1 MPNKQNNPFAGAQLV
16 LKNGDPVEAL
26 RFGGKMGEKRDLALS
41 SSTGEFNASN
51 TKELIQSI
59 NGLMSAIASK
69 QVVPQSMSAAAS
81 SADYARDL
89 ADRRE
94 VLASAYND
102 TTGKQWAALG
112 ASIATQ
118 LQEQRNREG
127 FMRRIC
133 VGQTL
138 RQGDIARVTVPAWDA
153 VAVVATSSSEV
164 GYQMIRNKVFQPE
177 EFEINANLRVEQL
190 DIEQVSG
197 DILED
202 VYNQGLDAIM
212 VQEDRLWKKAADLT
226 VGVTNP
232 LNYIGGQLT
241 TQILATIRQGVSD
254 WNLPATTAII
264 SNDFWSD
271 VIGSPDFAQFL
282 DPVTKYDLAL
292 HGYLGTLIGMNL
304 LTDAFR
310 QPNQKVLNRGE
321 IYVVASP
328 ENHAAYTDRG
338 GVRST
343 PTSGAD
349 NGSTTRGWLLSEM
362 LSLICVSGRSVSKGR
377 RV

>member
-1 MPNKQNNPFAGAQLV
+1 MNQKANPYAGAQLV
-16 LKNGDPVEAL
+16 LKNGDPLESL
-26 RFGGKMGEKRDLALS
+26 RFQGKMGEKRELALS
-41 SSTGEFNASN
+41 SSTGEFNANNTKDLIQAISQLMSAQASGAIVPAYQSALSSSEQY
-51 TKELIQSI
+51 TKELTE
-59 NGLMSAIASK
+59 
-69 QVVPQSMSAAAS
+69 
-81 SADYARDL
+81 
-89 ADRRE
+89 RRE
-94 VLASAYND
+94 ILAAAYND
-102 TTGKQWAALG
+102 TTGNKWAALG
-112 ASIATQ
+112 ANIATQ

-127 FMRRIC
+127 FLRRIA

-164 GYQMIRNKVFQPE
+164 GYQTIRNKVFQPE

-212 VQEDRLWKKAADLT
+212 VAEDRLWKKAADMT

-232 LNYIGGQLT
+232 LNYIAGQLT

-292 HGYLGTLIGMNL
+292 HGYLGTLIGMSL

-349 NGSTTRGWLLSEM
+349 NGSTTRGWLMSEM
-362 LSLICVSGRSVSKGR
+362 FSFLLANPRSVSKGR

>member
-1 MPNKQNNPFAGAQLV
+1 MNGNPYAGAKMV
-16 LKNGDPVEAL
+16 LPNGDPIEAL
-26 RFGGKMGEKRDLALS
+26 RFGGKLGEKRELALS
-41 SSTGEFNASN
+41 SSTGEFNASSQ
-51 TKELIQSI
+51 KDLIQAITS
-59 NGLMSAIASK
+59 LMGSVQNK
-69 QVVPQSMSAAAS
+69 QVVPEYQSALS
-81 SADYARDL
+81 SSEVYSNQLRE
-89 ADRRE
+89 RRE
-94 VLASAYND
+94 ILAAAYND
-102 TTGKQWAALG
+102 TTGQKWAALG
-112 ASIATQ
+112 ANIATQ

-127 FMRRIC
+127 FLRRIS

-138 RQGDIARVTVPAWDA
+138 RQGDIARVTMPAWDA
-153 VAVVATSSSEV
+153 VAVVATASSEV
-164 GYQMIRNKVFQPE
+164 GYQTIRNKVFQPE
-177 EFEINANLRVEQL
+177 EFEINAALRVEQL

-202 VYNQGLDAIM
+202 VYNMGLDAIM
-212 VQEDRLWKKAADLT
+212 VAEDRLWKKAADMT
-226 VGVTNP
+226 VGVVNP
-232 LNYIGGQLT
+232 LNYIGGTLT
-241 TQILATIRQGVSD
+241 TQILATIRQGVSN
-254 WNLPATTAII
+254 WNLPATNAII

-292 HGYLGTLIGMNL
+292 HGYLGTLIGMSL

-310 QPNQKVLNRGE
+310 QPNQKVLDRGE
-321 IYVVASP
+321 IYVVSSP

-349 NGSTTRGWLLSEM
+349 NGSTTRGWLMSEM
-362 LSLICVSGRSVSKGR
+362 FSFLLANPRSVSKGR

>member
-1 MPNKQNNPFAGAQLV
+1 MPVKNPYAGAQLV
-16 LKNGDPVEAL
+16 LKNGDPIEAL
-26 RFGGKMGEKRDLALS
+26 RFGGKLGERRDLALS
-41 SSTGEFNASN
+41 SSTGEFNAGS
-51 TKELIQSI
+51 KAELIQ
-59 NGLMSAIASK
+59 AITALQNAISG
-69 QVVPQSMSAAAS
+69 QAVVPAYQSALS
-81 SADYARDL
+81 SSQQYTQDL
-89 ADRRE
+89 TQRRE
-94 VLASAYND
+94 VLAAAYND
-102 TTGKQWAALG
+102 STGSKWAALG

-138 RQGDIARVTVPAWDA
+138 RQGDIARVTMPAWDA

-226 VGVTNP
+226 VGTTNP
-232 LNYIGGQLT
+232 LNYIAGQLT

-321 IYVVASP
+321 IYVVGSP

-349 NGSTTRGWLLSEM
+349 NGSTTRGWLMSEM
-362 LSLICVSGRSVSKGR
+362 LSLIVVTGRSVAKGR

>member
-1 MPNKQNNPFAGAQLV
+1 MKAGNPFAGAQLV
-16 LKNGDPVEAL
+16 LKNGDPVEEL
-26 RFGGKMGEKRDLALS
+26 RFGKGRERALS
-41 SSTGEFNASN
+41 ASTGEFNASN
-51 TKELIQSI
+51 QKDLVQAITQLMTSVSKGDIVPAYQSALSSSEQYTKELQE
-59 NGLMSAIASK
+59 
-69 QVVPQSMSAAAS
+69 
-81 SADYARDL
+81 
-89 ADRRE
+89 RRQ

-112 ASIATQ
+112 ANIALQ
-118 LQEQRNREG
+118 LNEQRNREG
-127 FMRRIC
+127 FLRRIA

-138 RQGDIARVTVPAWDA
+138 RQGEIARVSMPAWDA
-153 VAVVATSSSEV
+153 VAVTATSSSSV

-212 VQEDRLWKKAADLT
+212 VAEDRLWKKAADMT

-232 LNYIGGQLT
+232 LNYIAGSLT
-241 TQILATIRQGVSD
+241 TQILAQIRQGVSD
-254 WNLPATTAII
+254 WNLPATNAII

-292 HGYLGTLIGMNL
+292 HGYLGTLIGMSL

-321 IYVVASP
+321 IYVVSSA
-328 ENHAAYTDRG
+328 ENHASYTDRG

-349 NGSTTRGWLLSEM
+349 TGTTTRGWLMSEM
-362 LSLICVSGRSVSKGR
+362 FSFVLANPRSVSKGR

>member
-1 MPNKQNNPFAGAQLV
+1 MTTPNPFAGAQLV
-16 LKNGDPVEAL
+16 LKNGDPLEQL
-26 RFGGKMGEKRDLALS
+26 RYGGKLGEKRELALS
-41 SSTGEFNASN
+41 SSTGEFNASS
-51 TKELIQSI
+51 TKDLIAGITQLLSAVQSQHVVPAH
-59 NGLMSAIASK
+59 MSA
-69 QVVPQSMSAAAS
+69 MAS
-81 SADYARDL
+81 SESYTKAL
-89 ADRRE
+89 TERRE
-94 VLASAYND
+94 VLAAAYND
-102 TTGKQWAALG
+102 TTGNSWAALG
-112 ASIATQ
+112 ANIATQ
-118 LQEQRNREG
+118 IQEQRNREG
-127 FMRRIC
+127 FLRRIAT
-133 VGQTL
+133 GQTL
-138 RQGDIARVTVPAWDA
+138 RQGDIARVNMPAWDA

-164 GYQMIRNKVFQPE
+164 GYQTIRTKVFQPE

-197 DILED
+197 DLLED

-212 VQEDRLWKKAADLT
+212 VKEDRLWKKSADMS

-232 LNYIGGQLT
+232 LNYIAGQLT

-264 SNDFWSD
+264 SNDFWAD
-271 VIGSPDFAQFL
+271 VIGSPDFAAFL

-292 HGYLGTLIGMNL
+292 HGYLGTLIGMSL

-310 QPNQKVLNRGE
+310 QPNQKVLDRGE

-349 NGSTTRGWLLSEM
+349 NGSTSRGWLMSEM
-362 LSLICVSGRSVSKGR
+362 FSFLLANPRSVSKGR

>member
-1 MPNKQNNPFAGAQLV
+1 MTTPNPFAGAQMV
-16 LKNGDPVEAL
+16 LKNGDPLESL
-26 RFGGKMGEKRDLALS
+26 RYGSKLGEKRELALS
-41 SSTGEFNASN
+41 SSTGEFNASS
-51 TKELIQSI
+51 TKDLIQSI
-59 NGLMSAIASK
+59 TSLLSHVQNQ
-69 QVVPQSMSAAAS
+69 QVVPAHMSALS
-81 SADYARDL
+81 SSEQYTKDL
-89 ADRRE
+89 TARRE
-94 VLASAYND
+94 VLAAAYND
-102 TTGKQWAALG
+102 TTGGSWAALG
-112 ASIATQ
+112 ANIATQ
-118 LQEQRNREG
+118 IQEQRNREG
-127 FMRRIC
+127 FLRRIAT
-133 VGQTL
+133 GQTL
-138 RQGDIARVTVPAWDA
+138 RQGDIARVNMPAWDA

-164 GYQMIRNKVFQPE
+164 GYQTIRTKVFQPE

-197 DILED
+197 DLLED

-212 VQEDRLWKKAADLT
+212 VKEDRLWKKSADMS

-232 LNYIGGQLT
+232 LNYIAGQLT

-264 SNDFWSD
+264 SNDFWAD
-271 VIGSPDFAQFL
+271 VIGSPDFAAFL

-292 HGYLGTLIGMNL
+292 HGYLGTLIGMSL

-310 QPNQKVLNRGE
+310 QPNQKVLDRGE

-349 NGSTTRGWLLSEM
+349 NGSTSRGWLMSEM
-362 LSLICVSGRSVSKGR
+362 FSFLLANPRSVSKGR

>member
-1 MPNKQNNPFAGAQLV
+1 MNGNPYAGAKMV
-16 LKNGDPVEAL
+16 LPNGDPIEAL
-26 RFGGKMGEKRDLALS
+26 RFGGKLGEKRELALS
-41 SSTGEFNASN
+41 SSTGEFNAGSQ
-51 TKELIQSI
+51 KELVQAITS
-59 NGLMSAIASK
+59 LMSSIQNK
-69 QVVPQSMSAAAS
+69 QVVPEYQSALS
-81 SADYARDL
+81 SSEVYSNQLRE
-89 ADRRE
+89 RRE
-94 VLASAYND
+94 ILAAAYND
-102 TTGKQWAALG
+102 TTGQKWAALG
-112 ASIATQ
+112 ANIATQ

-127 FMRRIC
+127 FLRRIS

-138 RQGDIARVTVPAWDA
+138 RQGDIARVTMPAWDA
-153 VAVVATSSSEV
+153 VAVVATASSEV
-164 GYQMIRNKVFQPE
+164 GYQTIRNKVFQPE
-177 EFEINANLRVEQL
+177 EFEINAALRVEQL

-202 VYNQGLDAIM
+202 VYNMGLDAIM
-212 VQEDRLWKKAADLT
+212 VAEDRLWKKAADMT
-226 VGVTNP
+226 VGVVNP
-232 LNYIGGQLT
+232 LNYIGGSLT
-241 TQILATIRQGVSD
+241 TQILATIRQGVSN
-254 WNLPATTAII
+254 WNLPATNAII

-321 IYVVASP
+321 IYVVSSP

-349 NGSTTRGWLLSEM
+349 NGSTTRGWLMSEM
-362 LSLICVSGRSVSKGR
+362 FSFLLANPRSVSKGQ